1 MVLGFFRGWYLRW
14 APLNES
20 CPSKWKNGKRL
31 CTWRT
36 AITQNKTIE
45 WKRVDPGDRQRWAV
59 IRSPMCMLLIAG
71 CLDIFPTVGKE
82 PSKYCGKEESCTQ
95 VTRTGVRRN
104 CRRTSLAGGIP
115 GSSDGKESACN
126 AEDPG
131 SVPNPGRSSGEGN
144 GYSLQYS
151 CLDNSM
157 DRGVWRATVS
167 WGHKES
173 DATEQSD
180 LPWWPGS

>member
-1 MVLGFFRGWYLRW
+1 M
-14 APLNES
+14 
-20 CPSKWKNGKRL
+20 
-31 CTWRT
+31 
-36 AITQNKTIE
+36 
-45 WKRVDPGDRQRWAV
+45 DPGDRQRWAV

-131 SVPNPGRSSGEGN
+131 SIPGSGRSPEEGHGN
-144 GYSLQYS
+144 PFHYS
-151 CLDNSM
+151 CQENPM
-157 DRGVWRATVS
+157 DRGAWQATVYGITKS
-167 WGHKES
+167 RTQLKRLS
-173 DATEQSD
+173 TYTKSRMIIMSRS
-180 LPWWPGS
+180 LI